1 MWRQTTGGK
10 TPEQTPMSDDEWEA
24 ARLYAVFAF
33 RMSGSAEAAAKAVM
47 ARASPPPPARVEQK
61 DVLVLKGA
69 A

>member
-1 MWRQTTGGK
+1 
-10 TPEQTPMSDDEWEA
+10 MSEDEWEA

-33 RMSGSAEAAAKAVM
+33 RMSGSTEAAAKAVL
-47 ARASPPPPARVEQK
+47 ARPPPPPPGRVDPK